1 MGLGHRSRIWGDK
14 SSTASLYPSASDQAA
29 LGFTDWD
36 RSTAGC
42 LGSTA
47 RILHE
52 MTVWGI
58 RPGRCGV
65 NGSNLVSG
73 GRRAREFCSQTTAFA
88 QGQRLDEPRQWKAW
102 LWLFS
107 SRPSA
112 VGLVGLISATGYI
125 ATSSTGDLHS
135 ANLYRIK
142 RIHLQELQKP

>member
-14 SSTASLYPSASDQAA
+14 SSTASLYPNASDQAA

-36 RSTAGC
+36 RSTARC
-42 LGSTA
+42 LGRAA

-73 GRRAREFCSQTTAFA
+73 GRRAREFCWQTTAFA

-112 VGLVGLISATGYI
+112 VGLVGLISTVTGYI
-125 ATSSTGDLHS
+125 ATASSTRDLHS
-135 ANLYRIK
+135 SNLYRIK
-142 RIHLQELQKP
+142 CISSTRAS